1 MKEWNC
7 IYVYH
12 INGWLSIMNISVI
25 KYKKFPINLN

>member
-12 INGWLSIMNISVI
+12 IKGWPTVMNISVI
-25 KYKKFPINLN
+25 KYKIFP